1 MDKSK
6 QMGLRLPQEL
16 IDRLDQYVDK
26 LREELPGVEFTRSD
40 AIRTLIEQGLQKAGI
55 PSKEKVKRKR

>member
-26 LREELPGVEFTRSD
+26 LGEELPGVEFTRSD